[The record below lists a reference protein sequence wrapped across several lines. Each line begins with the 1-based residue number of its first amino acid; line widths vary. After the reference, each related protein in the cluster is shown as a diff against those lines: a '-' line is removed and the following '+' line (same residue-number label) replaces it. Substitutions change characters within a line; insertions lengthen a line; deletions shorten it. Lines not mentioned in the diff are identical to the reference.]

1 MPHTHSTQQTLT
13 AGLLVGHV
21 LQGNQPA
28 FEFSE
33 LIARAL
39 DWLSCGVVIVDE
51 DVRPI
56 FANRSALALMDTGRL
71 PLSRKATL
79 HRTDPIEG
87 IRQAIA
93 AFRGAYAT
101 VTCKAGDPPLIC
113 TVASLP
119 RPSAHKRARAILF
132 VTAPEQRR
140 TTRLADVAGFGL
152 TRAEAAF
159 AVEFANG
166 HSLQTCADR
175 LGISVTTAKSH
186 LQHIFEKTGACR
198 QAELMRLILTSTPA
212 LRDDGESWAGAAE

>member
-1 MPHTHSTQQTLT
+1 MPYAHATQPAFT
-13 AGLLVGHV
+13 AGLLAETV
-21 LQGNQPA
+21 LHDNEPA

-39 DWLSCGVVIVDE
+39 DLLSCGVVIVDAE
-51 DVRPI
+51 VRPI
-56 FANRSALALMDTGRL
+56 FANRAALALIDMGRF

-79 HRTDPIEG
+79 HRPDPIEG

-93 AFRGAYAT
+93 ALHGAYAT
-101 VTCKAGDPPLIC
+101 MSCRVGDPPLIC

-119 RPSAHKRARAILF
+119 RSSAKRKGRAILF
-132 VTAPEQRR
+132 VVDPEQMR
-140 TTRLADVAGFGL
+140 TIRLADVAGLGL

-166 HSLQTCADR
+166 HSLHSCADR
-175 LGISVTTAKSH
+175 LGISVTTAKTH
-186 LQHIFEKTGACR
+186 LQRIFDKTGACR

-212 LRDDGESWAGAAE
+212 LRHDCEN

>member
-1 MPHTHSTQQTLT
+1 MPYAHSTQPTLT
-13 AGLLVGHV
+13 AGLLAGHV
-21 LQGNQPA
+21 LRDDQPA

-51 DVRPI
+51 DVMPI
-56 FANRSALALMDTGRL
+56 FANRSALALIDTGRL

-79 HRTDPIEG
+79 HRTDPVEG

-93 AFRGAYAT
+93 AFRGSYAT
-101 VTCKAGDPPLIC
+101 ATCKAGDPPLIC

-119 RPSAHKRARAILF
+119 RPSAYRRARAILF
-132 VTAPEQRR
+132 VTAPEQTR
-140 TTRLADVAGFGL
+140 TTRLADVAGLGL

-166 HSLQTCADR
+166 HSLQACAER
-175 LGISVTTAKSH
+175 LGVSVTTAKSH
-186 LQHIFEKTGACR
+186 LQRIFEKTGACR

-212 LRDDGESWAGAAE
+212 LRDDCEDRAEAAK

>member
-1 MPHTHSTQQTLT
+1 MPYAHARQPALT
-13 AGLLVGHV
+13 AGLLAEQV
-21 LQGNQPA
+21 LHDNEPA

-51 DVRPI
+51 KVRPI
-56 FANRSALALMDTGRL
+56 FANRAALALIDKGRF
-71 PLSRKATL
+71 PLSRKATV
-79 HRTDPIEG
+79 HRPDPIEG

-93 AFRGAYAT
+93 ALHGAYAT
-101 VTCKAGDPPLIC
+101 VSCRVGDPPLIC

-119 RPSAHKRARAILF
+119 RSSAKRRGRAILF
-132 VTAPEQRR
+132 VTDPEQTR
-140 TTRLADVAGFGL
+140 TTRLADVAGLGL

-166 HSLQTCADR
+166 SSLQTCADR
-175 LGISVTTAKSH
+175 LGISVTTAKTH
-186 LQHIFEKTGACR
+186 LRRIFEKTGACR

-212 LRDDGESWAGAAE
+212 LRHDCEDRADAAE